1 LNEEIISV
9 TKFVSIFNET
19 LRYAFPKILIE
30 GEVSSFTV
38 WQNRFIYFDLK
49 DEKTTINCFIGT
61 TNLSYPIENG
71 MRVVVEGGP
80 TLTAKG
86 KFSISVRGIRPTGE
100 GAIKR
105 AFELLKKK
113 LDSEGMFDDERK
125 RELPRF
131 PQRVGLITAG
141 GSAAYADFIKIAHSR
156 WPALDIEFSSVQV
169 QGNVAANQIIQAIKI
184 MNESASPLEAL
195 VIIRGGGS
203 LEDLQAFN
211 NEGVVRAIAAS
222 RIPTIV
228 GVGHEVDTSLADL
241 VADQRA
247 ATPTDA
253 AMRLVPDVSEVLA
266 HINRT
271 GEGLHSELILN
282 IQHLQARLVRCENV
296 FELMIRARINLL
308 YSLEQSLHRNLNKL
322 ILDSSQKVEHQARIL
337 SIINPRTILRRGYS
351 IVRAGNKIV
360 TSTKDLIIG
369 EELMIELSTGKITSS
384 IKGIEHGK
392 G

>member
-1 LNEEIISV
+1 MAVSLTGSYRLNEEIISV

-61 TNLSYPIENG
+61 TNLGYPIENG

-113 LDSEGMFDDERK
+113 LDSEGMFDDARK

-141 GSAAYADFIKIAHSR
+141 GSAAYADFLYTKS
-156 WPALDIEFSSVQV
+156 
-169 QGNVAANQIIQAIKI
+169 AI
-184 MNESASPLEAL
+184 
-195 VIIRGGGS
+195 
-203 LEDLQAFN
+203 
-211 NEGVVRAIAAS
+211 
-222 RIPTIV
+222 
-228 GVGHEVDTSLADL
+228 
-241 VADQRA
+241 
-247 ATPTDA
+247 
-253 AMRLVPDVSEVLA
+253 
-266 HINRT
+266 
-271 GEGLHSELILN
+271 
-282 IQHLQARLVRCENV
+282 RCN
-296 FELMIRARINLL
+296 
-308 YSLEQSLHRNLNKL
+308 SDK
-322 ILDSSQKVEHQARIL
+322 
-337 SIINPRTILRRGYS
+337 
-351 IVRAGNKIV
+351 
-360 TSTKDLIIG
+360 
-369 EELMIELSTGKITSS
+369 
-384 IKGIEHGK
+384 
-392 G
+392 